1 MTHQFRMI
9 AGAAVMALAL
19 AACGGGSSSTSSSST
34 GGSGGAPVTGGTFTL
49 ALGSDPGTVNPYK
62 STGGL
67 NRQVYAF
74 AYDTLVGRGSDGK
87 PVPQLASS
95 WTTSDTSVTYT
106 IKTGVTCSD
115 GTALKPS
122 DIAADF
128 TYIEAPAT
136 LSPWVA
142 LSLPVKYT
150 ATADDAKNTV
160 TITSATAFGSLV
172 QGAGAIPIVCP
183 AGLKNMAGLDHT
195 SSGTGPYKITDYVS
209 GDHYTMAVRS
219 DYTWGP
225 AGAATSAAGTPAT
238 VKINFVANEST
249 MANQLVSGQI
259 NAAQITGP
267 DRARLDNQ
275 SGIKRF
281 DIPVIVGEVNYNEAS
296 GRIMS
301 DTAVR
306 IAATQALNRAD
317 LVPVS
322 TANLGT
328 PASNLIAEAPVA
340 CPGDETTGNLPAFD
354 LAKAQ
359 AALDAAGWTK
369 GSDGIREKGG
379 KKLTLKVIYQTGAP
393 QTASAVELIGEQFKA
408 AGIGTNLVGLTNA
421 AFLDTLYTTA
431 DFDIY
436 YSAINVEFPY
446 MATTFFGGATPAK
459 GGRNSGA
466 IANTEFEQ
474 LSAKA
479 AAAPA
484 DQACALWTQAHQ
496 SLFKRADV
504 VPISNGDRPIYAS
517 KATLRTVGLFAV
529 PTSIRLT
536 Q

>member
-1 MTHQFRMI
+1 MTRKYRNI
-9 AGAAVMALAL
+9 AGIAVMALAL
-19 AACGGGSSSTSSSST
+19 AACGGGSSTSN
-34 GGSGGAPVTGGTFTL
+34 SGGASSGGTPASGGTFTL

-74 AYDTLVGRGSDGK
+74 AYDTLVGRGTDGK
-87 PVPQLASS
+87 AVPQLASS
-95 WTTSDTSVTYT
+95 WTTTDTTVTYT

-128 TYIEAPAT
+128 NYIKDPKT

-150 ATADDAKNTV
+150 AAADDAKNTV
-160 TITSATAFGSLV
+160 TITSQTPFGALV

-183 AGLKNMAGLDHT
+183 AGLKNLPGLDHA
-195 SSGTGPYKITDYVS
+195 SNGTGPYKITDYVS
-209 GDHYTMAVRS
+209 GDHYTMQVRS

-225 AGAATSAAGTPAT
+225 AGAATSAAGTPST
-238 VKINFVANEST
+238 VKIAFVANEAT

-267 DRARLDNQ
+267 DRKRLDAQ
-275 SGIKRF
+275 AGIKRF
-281 DIPVIVGEVNYNEAS
+281 DIPVIAGEVNYNEAA

-306 IAATQALNRAD
+306 VAATQAINRAD

-328 PASNLIAEAPVA
+328 PATNLIAEAPVA
-340 CPGDETTGNLPAFD
+340 CPGDETTGSLPSFD
-354 LAKAQ
+354 LAKSQ

-369 GSDGIREKGG
+369 GADGTRQKAG
-379 KKLTLKVIYQTGAP
+379 KPLTLKVIYQTGAP
-393 QTASAVELIGEQFKA
+393 QVASAVELLGQQLKA
-408 AGIGTNLVGLTNA
+408 AGIGTSLVGLTNA
-421 AFLDTLYTTA
+421 AFLETLYTTA

-459 GGRNSGA
+459 GGRNAGA

-479 AAAPA
+479 AATPA
-484 DQACALWTQAHQ
+484 AQACAVWTQAHQ

-504 VPISNGDRPIYAS
+504 VPISNSNRPIYAS
-517 KATLRTVGLFAV
+517 KATMNTVGLFAV
-529 PTSIRLT
+529 PTSIRLS

>member
-1 MTHQFRMI
+1 MTRQYRKVAI
-9 AGAAVMALAL
+9 SSLAVMAVSL
-19 AACGGGSSSTSSSST
+19 AACGGGSSGTSSPASS
-34 GGSGGAPVTGGTFTL
+34 GAPASGGTFTL

-74 AYDTLVGRGSDGK
+74 AYDTLVGRDTTGK
-87 PVPQLASS
+87 AVPQLSSS
-95 WTTSDTSVTYT
+95 WTTTDNSVTYT
-106 IKTGVTCSD
+106 IKTGVTCGD

-128 TYIEAPAT
+128 NYIKDPKT

-150 ATADDAKNTV
+150 AAADDAKNTV
-160 TITSATAFGSLV
+160 TITTATPFGALV

-183 AGLKNMAGLDHT
+183 AGLKNLPGLDHA
-195 SSGTGPYKITDYVS
+195 SNGTGPYKISEYVS
-209 GDHYTMAVRS
+209 GDHYTMQVRS
-219 DYTWGP
+219 DYKWGP
-225 AGAATSAAGTPAT
+225 AGAATSAAGTPST
-238 VKINFVANEST
+238 VKITFVANEAT

-267 DRARLDNQ
+267 DRKRLDAQ

-281 DIPVIVGEVNYNEAS
+281 DIPVIAGEVNYNEAA

-306 IAATQALNRAD
+306 VAATQAINRAD

-328 PASNLIAEAPVA
+328 PATNLIAEAPVA
-340 CPGDETTGNLPAFD
+340 CPGDETTGSLPTFD
-354 LAKAQ
+354 LAKSQ

-369 GSDGIREKGG
+369 GADGIRAKAG
-379 KKLTLKVIYQTGAP
+379 KPLTLKVIYQTGAP
-393 QTASAVELIGEQFKA
+393 QVASAVELLGQQLKA
-408 AGIGTNLVGLTNA
+408 AGIGTSLVGLTNA
-421 AFLDTLYTTA
+421 AFLETLYTTA

-446 MATTFFGGATPAK
+446 MATTFFGGATPAN
-459 GGRNSGA
+459 GGRNAGA
-466 IANTEFEQ
+466 IANKEFET

-479 AAAPA
+479 AGTPA
-484 DQACALWTQAHQ
+484 DQACAVWAQAHK

-504 VPISNGDRPIYAS
+504 VPISNSNRPIYAS
-517 KATLRTVGLFAV
+517 KATMSTVGLFAV
-529 PTSIRLT
+529 PTSIRLS